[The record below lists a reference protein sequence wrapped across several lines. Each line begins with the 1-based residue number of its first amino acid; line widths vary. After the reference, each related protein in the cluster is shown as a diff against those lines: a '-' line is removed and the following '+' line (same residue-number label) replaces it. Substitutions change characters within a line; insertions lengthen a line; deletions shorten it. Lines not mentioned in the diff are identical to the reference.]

1 MHVMINI
8 MIVSTVEFKFILKS
22 SWIMLVIS
30 GVAKLNVVAVPANK
44 AMSATQSMSLPKM
57 PSVCF
62 PKIGRHASEYF

>member
-30 GVAKLNVVAVPANK
+30 GVAKLNVVA
-44 AMSATQSMSLPKM
+44 SA
-57 PSVCF
+57 
-62 PKIGRHASEYF
+62 G